1 LYNKPLPVKKE
12 RKEIT
17 LTNEQ
22 LQKFIGVYE
31 IQPGFEIT
39 ISTDKDQ
46 LFAQLTGQDALPIFA
61 ENETQFF
68 LKVVDAQIHFVP
80 NETGAITGLVLLQNG
95 NKIEG
100 KRIK

>member
-1 LYNKPLPVKKE
+1 MPVKKE

-22 LQKFIGVYE
+22 LEKFIGVYE
-31 IQPGFEIT
+31 IQTGFEIT
-39 ISTDKDQ
+39 ISKDKEQ
-46 LFAQLTGQDALPIFA
+46 LLAQLTGQNAIPIFA

-80 NETGAITGLVLLQNG
+80 NETGAINGLVLLQNG
-95 NKIEG
+95 NTIEG